1 MQRYLWLLG
10 SCVVAV
16 SAHANEVNEQTYTL
30 GEVVVTAEE
39 ILKQAPGV
47 SIITAEDL
55 AKRPVSNDLS
65 EVIRTM
71 PGVNLT
77 GNSTS
82 GQRGNNR
89 QIDIRG
95 MGPENTLILIDG
107 KPVNSRKAVRYG
119 WRGERDTRGDT
130 NWVPADT
137 VERIEVLR
145 GPAAARYGNGAAGGV
160 VNIITK
166 AIPEQFSGSATVYT
180 DQPEASKD
188 GATKRTD
195 FNLAGPL
202 SDKVG
207 LRISGNI
214 AKTDSDAWDINEGH
228 ASWRGVATHPK
239 TGDVTADYRGTFPA
253 GREGVRNK
261 DLAMRL
267 TMQPVDAHQFDLDA
281 SFSRQ
286 GNIYA
291 GDTQNTNNNTVDKNG
306 KPVKTSI
313 LVNDNLGAETN
324 IIYRNSYALTH
335 KGEFDAGNF
344 LTYVQY
350 EQTRN
355 HRLNEGLAGGTEGL
369 PAGGMA
375 TAKLDQLTVHS
386 EFNMPTQLAGLDQ
399 VLTVGGEWTQSKF
412 TDSNSVGQDTSKIG
426 SVAGIADKD
435 RDPKAQDHIASL
447 FVEDNINLSDS
458 TILTPGLRY
467 DKHSV
472 TGDNWSPALNATHYL
487 DDAWTLKAG
496 IARAY
501 KAPNLYQTN
510 PNYLLYSRGNGCFG
524 AGGACFLQGNEDLK
538 AETSINKELGIE
550 YAQDAIVAGVTYF
563 RNDYRNKVE
572 AGLQPVG
579 NAVGGGG
586 AFVNPNIFVWDNVPK
601 ALIEG
606 LEGTFNVA
614 LTADLEWSN
623 NMTYMLQS
631 KNKSTGESLSIIPEY
646 TLNSRLDWQVNDQL
660 ALNTNMVWYGKQVP
674 NELDFNGIKME
685 GEEQNQLSPY
695 AIFGLGARYAFNDSL
710 SFNAGVKNLF
720 DKRLYRRG
728 NAVGVGDPRTINGAG
743 AETYNEP
750 GRSFYA
756 SATYSF

>member
-10 SCVVAV
+10 GCVLSVA
-16 SAHANEVNEQTYTL
+16 AQANESNANSYTFD
-30 GEVVVTAEE
+30 EVLVTAEE

-55 AKRPVSNDLS
+55 AKQPVSNDLS
-65 EVIRTM
+65 EIIRTM

-107 KPVNSRKAVRYG
+107 KPVNSRQAVRYG
-119 WRGERDTRGDT
+119 WRGERDSRGDT
-130 NWVPADT
+130 NWVPMEA

-166 AIPEQFSGSATVYT
+166 AVPDTLSGSMTAYT
-180 DQPEASKD
+180 EQPQSSVD
-188 GATKRTD
+188 GASERLN
-195 FNLAGPL
+195 FIVSGPL

-207 LRISGNI
+207 MRLSGNI
-214 AKTDSDAWDINEGH
+214 AKTDSDDWDINRDH
-228 ASWRGVATHPK
+228 ASSRGVAPNGT
-239 TGDVTADYRGTFPA
+239 DYRGTFPA
-253 GREGVRNK
+253 GREGVRNR
-261 DLAMRL
+261 DLAARI
-267 TMQPVDAHQFDLDA
+267 TVKPVDAHQFDLDA

-286 GNIYA
+286 GNIYT
-291 GDTQNTNNNTVDKNG
+291 GDTQNTNNYTTNAQGNLVA
-306 KPVKTSI
+306 TSDR
-313 LVNDNLGAETN
+313 VERNLGAETN
-324 IIYRNSYALTH
+324 IIYRDSYALTH
-335 KGEFDAGNF
+335 KGEFTKGNS

-355 HRLNEGLAGGTEGL
+355 HRLDEGLAGGTEGL
-369 PAGGMA
+369 FSNDSM
-375 TAKLDQLTVHS
+375 TTSVLDQYTAHS
-386 EFNMPTQLAGLDQ
+386 EFNMPTQLAGFDQ
-399 VLTVGGEWTQSKF
+399 VLTMGAEWTQSKF
-412 TDSNSVGQDTSKIG
+412 TDNNSMLQETAEGGQ
-426 SVAGIADKD
+426 VAGINAQG
-435 RDPKAQDHIASL
+435 RDPKAQDHITSV
-447 FVEDNINLSDS
+447 FVEDNINLSES

-487 DDAWTLKAG
+487 NDAWTLKAG

-510 PNYLLYSRGNGCFG
+510 PNYLLYSRGNGCW
-524 AGGACFLQGNEDLK
+524 GGSSACYLQGNEHLK
-538 AETSINKELGIE
+538 AETSTNTELGIE
-550 YAQDAIVAGVTYF
+550 FAQDNVVAVLTYF
-563 RNDYRNKVE
+563 HNDYRNKVE
-572 AGLQPVG
+572 AGLQPIG
-579 NAVGGGG
+579 QAVGGTN
-586 AFVNPNIFVWDNVPK
+586 AAYANADVYRWDNVPK
-601 ALIEG
+601 AIIEG
-606 LEGTFNVA
+606 LEGTFNIA
-614 LTADLEWSN
+614 LTPTLDWSN

-631 KNKSTGESLSIIPEY
+631 KNKSTGEALSIIPEY
-646 TLNSRLDWQVNDQL
+646 TLNTRLDWQVTEQL
-660 ALNTNMVWYGKQVP
+660 GLNTHLTWYGKQVP
-674 NELDFNGIKME
+674 NKLDFQGELLE

-695 AIFGLGARYAFNDSL
+695 ALVGLGGRYTLSDAL
-710 SFNAGVKNLF
+710 SFSAGINNLF

-728 NAVGVGDPRTINGAG
+728 NAVGVGDPRTIYGAG

-750 GRSFYA
+750 GRSFFA
-756 SATYSF
+756 SATYIF

>member
-1 MQRYLWLLG
+1 MQKYLWLLG
-10 SCVVAV
+10 SCAFAVATQA
-16 SAHANEVNEQTYTL
+16 SEPEENSYTL
-30 GEVVVTAEE
+30 DEVLVTAEE
-39 ILKQAPGV
+39 VLKQAPGV

-55 AKRPVSNDLS
+55 AKQPVSNDLS

-137 VERIEVLR
+137 VERVEVLR

-188 GATKRTD
+188 GATKRAD
-195 FNLAGPL
+195 FSLAGPL

-207 LRISGNI
+207 LRVSGNI

-228 ASWRGVATHPK
+228 ASWRSDFVKQGPRVS
-239 TGDVTADYRGTFPA
+239 DYSGTFPA

-261 DLAMRL
+261 DLALRL
-267 TMQPVDAHQFDLDA
+267 TIQPVDAHQFDIDA

-286 GNIYA
+286 GNIYN
-291 GDTQNTNNNTVDKNG
+291 GDTQNTNNNTVDGNG
-306 KPVKTSI
+306 DPVKTST

-324 IIYRNSYALTH
+324 IIYRNNYALTH
-335 KGEFDAGNF
+335 KGEFDAGNS

-355 HRLNEGLAGGTEGL
+355 YRLNEGLAGGTEGL
-369 PAGGMA
+369 PDGGMA

-399 VLTVGGEWTQSKF
+399 VLTVGAEWTQGKF
-412 TDSNSVGQDTSKIG
+412 QDANSVKQDTTRFGK
-426 SVAGIADKD
+426 VPGIADKD
-435 RDPKAQDHIASL
+435 RDPKAQDHITSV

-458 TILTPGLRY
+458 TVLTPGLRY
-467 DKHSV
+467 DHHSV

-487 DDAWTLKAG
+487 NDAWTLKAG

-510 PNYLLYSRGNGCFG
+510 PNYLLFSKGNGCLESG
-524 AGGACFLQGNEDLK
+524 AGGTGCYLQGSKNLK

-550 YAQDAIVAGVTYF
+550 YAQDGIVAGVTYF
-563 RNDYRNKVE
+563 RNDYRNKIE
-572 AGLQPVG
+572 AGMQPS
-579 NAVGGGG
+579 AQASSG
-586 AFVNPNIFVWDNVPK
+586 ANIYAWDNIPK

-606 LEGTFNVA
+606 LEGTFNMA
-614 LTADLEWSN
+614 LTADLDWSN

-631 KNKSTGESLSIIPEY
+631 KNKSTDEALSIIPEY

-674 NELDFNGIKME
+674 NELDFQGKKVV
-685 GEEQNQLSPY
+685 GEEQDQLSPY
-695 AIFGLGARYAFNDSL
+695 AIFGLGARYALNDTL

-743 AETYNEP
+743 AATYNEP

>member
-1 MQRYLWLLG
+1 MQRYLWLLSG
-10 SCVVAV
+10 CVLAV
-16 SAHANEVNEQTYTL
+16 SAQANEANEQTYTL
-30 GEVVVTAEE
+30 GEVLVTAEE
-39 ILKQAPGV
+39 VLKQAPGV
-47 SIITAEDL
+47 SIITAADL
-55 AKRPVSNDLS
+55 AKQPVSNDLS
-65 EVIRTM
+65 EIIRTM

-166 AIPEQFSGSATVYT
+166 AIPEQFSGSVTVYT

-188 GATKRTD
+188 GATQRTD

-207 LRISGNI
+207 FRVSGNI

-228 ASWRGVATHPK
+228 ASWRGVDPVKGT
-239 TGDVTADYRGTFPA
+239 DYRGTFPA

-261 DLAMRL
+261 DLALRL
-267 TMQPVDAHQFDLDA
+267 TMQPVDAHQFDIDA

-286 GNIYA
+286 GNIYT
-291 GDTQNTNNNTVDKNG
+291 GDAQNTNNNTLDKNG
-306 KPVKTSI
+306 NPAKTST
-313 LVNDNLGAETN
+313 LVHENLGAETN
-324 IIYRNSYALTH
+324 IIYRNSYAITH
-335 KGEFDAGNF
+335 KGEFDVGNS

-355 HRLNEGLAGGTEGL
+355 HRLDEGLAGGTEGL
-369 PAGGMA
+369 FSDNSM
-375 TAKLDQLTVHS
+375 TTSVLDQYTVHS
-386 EFNMPTQLAGLDQ
+386 ELNMPTELAGLDQ
-399 VLTVGGEWTQSKF
+399 VLTVGAEWTQSKF
-412 TDSNSVGQDTSKIG
+412 TDSNSVGQDTTGFGQI
-426 SVAGIADKD
+426 AGIAAKD
-435 RDPKAQDHIASL
+435 RNPKAQDHITSV
-447 FVEDNINLSDS
+447 FVEDNINLNDS

-467 DKHSV
+467 DHHSV

-487 DDAWTLKAG
+487 DDAWTVKAG

-510 PNYLLYSRGNGCFG
+510 PNYLLFSNGNGCLESG
-524 AGGACFLQGNEDLK
+524 AGSTGCYLQGNENLK

-550 YAQDAIVAGVTYF
+550 YAQDGIVAGVTYF
-563 RNDYRNKVE
+563 RNDYRNKIE
-572 AGLQPVG
+572 AGIQPS
-579 NAVGGGG
+579 AQASSG
-586 AFVNPNIFVWDNVPK
+586 ANVYLWDNVPK

-606 LEGTFNVA
+606 LEGTFNIA
-614 LTADLEWSN
+614 LTPSLDWSN

-631 KNKSTGESLSIIPEY
+631 KNKSNGEALSVIPEY

-695 AIFGLGARYAFNDSL
+695 AIFGLGARYALTDAL

-728 NAVGVGDPRTINGAG
+728 NAVGVNTPRTINGAG

-750 GRSFYA
+750 GRSYFA

>member
-1 MQRYLWLLG
+1 MNRYGWLLG
-10 SCVVAV
+10 SCVLA
-16 SAHANEVNEQTYTL
+16 ATTQANAAETYTMD
-30 GEVVVTAEE
+30 EVLVTAEE

-47 SIITAEDL
+47 SIISAEDL
-55 AKRPVSNDLS
+55 AKQPVSNDLS
-65 EVIRTM
+65 EIIRTM

-130 NWVPADT
+130 NWVPAES

-166 AIPEQFSGSATVYT
+166 AIPDQFSGSATVYT

-195 FNLAGPL
+195 FSLAGPL

-214 AKTDSDAWDINEGH
+214 AKTDSDSWVINEGH
-228 ASWRGVATHPK
+228 ESTR
-239 TGDVTADYRGTFPA
+239 TGKFVGTFPA

-261 DLAMRL
+261 DLALRL
-267 TMQPVDAHQFDLDA
+267 SMQPVEAHRFDIDT

-286 GNIYA
+286 GNNYA
-291 GDTQNTNNNTVDKNG
+291 GDTQNTNTNDLVQG
-306 KPVKTSI
+306 KK
-313 LVNDNLGAETN
+313 GAETN

-335 KGEFDAGNF
+335 KGEFDAGSS

-350 EQTRN
+350 ENTRN
-355 HRLNEGLAGGTEGL
+355 HRLDEGLAGGTEGIFE
-369 PAGGMA
+369 PPKDSMGKPIPNQYTMS
-375 TAKLDQLTVHS
+375 TSVLDQLTVHS

-399 VLTVGGEWTQSKF
+399 VVTIGGEWTQSKF
-412 TDSNSVGQDTSKIG
+412 KDNNSTDQDTTEG
-426 SVAGIADKD
+426 GAVPGITDKD
-435 RDPKAQDHIASL
+435 RNPKAQDHITSV
-447 FVEDNINLSDS
+447 FVEDNINLNDS

-472 TGDNWSPALNATHYL
+472 TGAKWSPALNITHYL
-487 DDAWTLKAG
+487 DDAWTVKAG
-496 IARAY
+496 IASAY

-510 PNYLLYSRGNGCFG
+510 PNYLLYSRGNGCSG
-524 AGGACFLQGNEDLK
+524 AGGACYLQGNENLE
-538 AETSINKELGIE
+538 AETSTNTELGIE
-550 YAQDAIVAGVTYF
+550 YATNDIVAGVTYF
-563 RNDYRNKVE
+563 HNDYRNKVE
-572 AGLQPVG
+572 AGLQPIG
-579 NAVGGGG
+579 KAIGGRE
-586 AFVNPNIFVWDNVPK
+586 ADIFRWENVPK
-601 ALIEG
+601 AIIEG
-606 LEGTFNVA
+606 LEGTFNIA
-614 LTADLEWSN
+614 LTPDLVWSN

-631 KNKSTGESLSIIPEY
+631 KNKTTGESLSIIPEY
-646 TLNSRLDWQVNDQL
+646 TLNSRIDWQANDQL
-660 ALNTNMVWYGKQVP
+660 SLNTHVTWYGKQVP
-674 NELDFNGIKME
+674 NELDFQGNKME
-685 GEEQNQLSPY
+685 GEEQTQLSPY
-695 AIFGLGARYAFNDSL
+695 ALFGLGGRYQLNDAL
-710 SFNAGVKNLF
+710 SFNAGIKNLF
-720 DKRLYRRG
+720 DKRLYRKG
-728 NAVGVGDPRTINGAG
+728 NAVGVNDTDGSRTIYGAG
-743 AETYNEP
+743 AATYNEP
-750 GRSFYA
+750 GRSYFA

>member
-10 SCVVAV
+10 GCAMVA
-16 SAHANEVNEQTYTL
+16 SAQANESDANSYTL
-30 GEVVVTAEE
+30 DEVLVTAQEV
-39 ILKQAPGV
+39 LKQAPGV
-47 SIITAEDL
+47 SVITADDL
-55 AKRPVSNDLS
+55 AKQPVSNDLS

-130 NWVPADT
+130 NWVPANI

-166 AIPEQFSGSATVYT
+166 AIPEQFSGSATAYME
-180 DQPEASKD
+180 QPEDSVDGASK
-188 GATKRTD
+188 RLN
-195 FNLAGPL
+195 FILSGPL

-207 LRISGNI
+207 LRVSGNI
-214 AKTDSDAWDINEGH
+214 AKTDSDAWDINRGH
-228 ASWRGVATHPK
+228 QSTRLDAGRV
-239 TGDVTADYRGTFPA
+239 DYRDTFPA

-261 DLAMRL
+261 DLALRL
-267 TMQPVDAHQFDLDA
+267 SVQPTAAHQFDLDA

-286 GNIYA
+286 GNIYT

-306 KPVKTSI
+306 DPVKTST

-335 KGEFDAGNF
+335 KGEFDAGNS

-355 HRLNEGLAGGTEGL
+355 HRLDEGLFGGTEGL
-369 PAGGMA
+369 FSDNSM
-375 TAKLDQLTVHS
+375 TTSVLDQYTVHS

-399 VLTVGGEWTQSKF
+399 VLTVGAEWTQSKL
-412 TDSNSVGQDTSKIG
+412 TDHNSTNADVGRFGQIG
-426 SVAGIADKD
+426 NIPAKD
-435 RDPKAQDHIASL
+435 RDPNAQDHITSV

-472 TGDNWSPALNATHYL
+472 TGDNWSPALNVTHYL

-510 PNYLLYSRGNGCFG
+510 PDYLLFSKGNGCSG
-524 AGGACFLQGNEDLK
+524 AGAGTPCFLQGNEDLK

-550 YAQDAIVAGVTYF
+550 YVQDGVVAGVTYF

-572 AGLQPVG
+572 AGLESVG
-579 NAVGGGG
+579 QASGGL
-586 AFVNPNIFVWDNVPK
+586 ASNIYMWDNVPK
-601 ALIEG
+601 AVIEG
-606 LEGTFNVA
+606 LEGTFNIG
-614 LTADLEWSN
+614 LTPTLDWSN

-631 KNKSTGESLSIIPEY
+631 KNKSTGEALSIIPEY
-646 TLNSRLDWQVNDQL
+646 TLNSRLDWQMTEQL

-674 NELDFNGIKME
+674 NELDFNGKKME

-695 AIFGLGARYAFNDSL
+695 AIFGLGARYALNDAL
-710 SFNAGVKNLF
+710 SFNAGINNLF

-728 NAVGVGDPRTINGAG
+728 NAVGVGDPRTIYGAG

>member
-1 MQRYLWLLG
+1 MQRCLWLFG
-10 SCVVAV
+10 GCVLAA
-16 SAHANEVNEQTYTL
+16 SAQASEPKVNNYTL
-30 GEVVVTAEE
+30 DEVLVTAEE

-47 SIITAEDL
+47 SIISAEDL
-55 AKRPVSNDLS
+55 AKQPVSNDLS

-137 VERIEVLR
+137 VDRIEVLR

-166 AIPEQFSGSATVYT
+166 AIPEHFSGSATVYT

-188 GATKRTD
+188 GATKRAD
-195 FNLAGPL
+195 FSLAGPL

-207 LRISGNI
+207 LRVSGNI

-228 ASWRGVATHPK
+228 ASWRSDFVKQGPRVS
-239 TGDVTADYRGTFPA
+239 DYSGTFPA

-261 DLAMRL
+261 DVALRL
-267 TMQPVDAHQFDLDA
+267 TMQPVDAHQFDIDA
-281 SFSRQ
+281 TFSRQ
-286 GNIYA
+286 GNIYN
-291 GDTQNTNNNTVDKNG
+291 GDTQNTNNNTVDGNG
-306 KPVKTSI
+306 DPVKTSA
-313 LVNDNLGAETN
+313 LVNEKLGSETN
-324 IIYRNSYALTH
+324 IIYRNNYALTH
-335 KGEFDAGNF
+335 KGEFGAGNS

-350 EQTRN
+350 ENTRN
-355 HRLNEGLAGGTEGL
+355 HRLDEGLAGGTEGL
-369 PAGGMA
+369 FSDNSM
-375 TAKLDQLTVHS
+375 TTSVLDQYTVHS
-386 EFNMPTQLAGLDQ
+386 EFNMPTEFAGIDQ
-399 VLTVGGEWTQSKF
+399 VVTLGAEWTQSKF
-412 TDSNSVGQDTSKIG
+412 DDANSMAQSFIKDDQIPGIDSDNRDTKSQSHITSV
-426 SVAGIADKD
+426 
-435 RDPKAQDHIASL
+435 
-447 FVEDNINLSDS
+447 FVENKIELNES
-458 TILTPGLRY
+458 TVLTPGLRY
-467 DKHSV
+467 DHHSV

-487 DDAWTLKAG
+487 DDAWTIKAG

-510 PNYLLYSRGNGCFG
+510 PNYLLFSKGNGCW
-524 AGGACFLQGNEDLK
+524 GGGGFCYLQGNADLK

-550 YAQDAIVAGVTYF
+550 YVQEGIVAGVTYF

-572 AGLQPVG
+572 AGVQPV
-579 NAVGGGG
+579 AVAQGSSGSD
-586 AFVNPNIFVWDNVPK
+586 IFQWNNVPK
-601 ALIEG
+601 AIIEG
-606 LEGTFNVA
+606 LEGTFNMA

-631 KNKSTGESLSIIPEY
+631 KNKSNGEALSVIPEY

-674 NELDFNGIKME
+674 NELDFNGVKME
-685 GEEQNQLSPY
+685 GEEQTQLSPY
-695 AIFGLGARYAFNDSL
+695 AIFGLGARYAFNDTL
-710 SFNAGVKNLF
+710 SFSTGVKNLF

-728 NAVGVGDPRTINGAG
+728 NAVGVGSPDRFINGAG
-743 AETYNEP
+743 AATYNEP